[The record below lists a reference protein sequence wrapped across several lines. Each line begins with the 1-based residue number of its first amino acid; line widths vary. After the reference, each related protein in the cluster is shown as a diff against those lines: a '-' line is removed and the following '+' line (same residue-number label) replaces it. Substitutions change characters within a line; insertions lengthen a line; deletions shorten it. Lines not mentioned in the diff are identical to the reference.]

1 MKNFKFYRFADL
13 KRKTQQRIIIV
24 SFLLFPVMLLIVFS
38 YLPLTQLLL
47 YSFTDWNGTSR
58 NFQFVGFEN
67 YAKLWQDPEQFAVL
81 KVSLYYII
89 GTLIQTAL
97 ALYFSTILSFKVR
110 FKNFFKAVIFFP
122 YLINGV
128 AIGFIFLL
136 FYRGGGMLDV
146 VMQLCGLGTHIHKW
160 LGEPRVVNWSI
171 VATSIW
177 RYMGFMFVIFYGAI
191 ASIPS
196 DIYEAAAIDGANA
209 WQRFWFIIVPSIRQV
224 IFVNL
229 VINISGALSIYEMPY
244 IMTGGANGT
253 KTFLMNILDT
263 ALNTINTASLP
274 VCRWFCW
281 LLFCWWPHCKRPS
294 SGRRKRCNECKA
306 AFHSARESASGAEVY
321 FPHRHH
327 ACVFGPHY
335 IGRCYIAQIKD
346 GSV

>member
-146 VMQLCGLGTHIHKW
+146 VMQLCGLGKHIHKW
-160 LGEPRVVNWSI
+160 LGEPRVVNW
-171 VATSIW
+171 
-177 RYMGFMFVIFYGAI
+177 
-191 ASIPS
+191 
-196 DIYEAAAIDGANA
+196 
-209 WQRFWFIIVPSIRQV
+209 
-224 IFVNL
+224 
-229 VINISGALSIYEMPY
+229 
-244 IMTGGANGT
+244 
-253 KTFLMNILDT
+253 
-263 ALNTINTASLP
+263 
-274 VCRWFCW
+274 
-281 LLFCWWPHCKRPS
+281 
-294 SGRRKRCNECKA
+294 
-306 AFHSARESASGAEVY
+306 
-321 FPHRHH
+321 
-327 ACVFGPHY
+327 
-335 IGRCYIAQIKD
+335 
-346 GSV
+346 

>member
-209 WQRFWFIIVPSIRQV
+209 WQRFCVYCIRIVTLKRYGENGIGNETKDKAASSIQMPPFLLICFFPSRFADREV
-224 IFVNL
+224 DRHDETFVQRPVGAEYGCDVPL
-229 VINISGALSIYEMPY
+229 RLHCGRAGLGLRRAAFREFQRAGALL
-244 IMTGGANGT
+244 GV
-253 KTFLMNILDT
+253 
-263 ALNTINTASLP
+263 P
-274 VCRWFCW
+274 VCAGAAAAARAGNARYRD
-281 LLFCWWPHCKRPS
+281 RPV
-294 SGRRKRCNECKA
+294 GEP
-306 AFHSARESASGAEVY
+306 
-321 FPHRHH
+321 PHR
-327 ACVFGPHY
+327 AC
-335 IGRCYIAQIKD
+335 
-346 GSV
+346 

>member
-128 AIGFIFLL
+128 AIGFIF
-136 FYRGGGMLDV
+136 
-146 VMQLCGLGTHIHKW
+146 K
-160 LGEPRVVNWSI
+160 
-171 VATSIW
+171 TS
-177 RYMGFMFVIFYGAI
+177 
-191 ASIPS
+191 
-196 DIYEAAAIDGANA
+196 
-209 WQRFWFIIVPSIRQV
+209 
-224 IFVNL
+224 
-229 VINISGALSIYEMPY
+229 
-244 IMTGGANGT
+244 
-253 KTFLMNILDT
+253 
-263 ALNTINTASLP
+263 
-274 VCRWFCW
+274 
-281 LLFCWWPHCKRPS
+281 
-294 SGRRKRCNECKA
+294 
-306 AFHSARESASGAEVY
+306 
-321 FPHRHH
+321 
-327 ACVFGPHY
+327 
-335 IGRCYIAQIKD
+335 
-346 GSV
+346 

>member
-263 ALNTINTASLP
+263 AFKYNKYGVASSMSL
-274 VCRWFCW
+274 V
-281 LLFCWWPHCKRPS
+281 LLAVVLLVAALQ
-294 SGRRKRCNECKA
+294 KA
-306 AFHSARESASGAEVY
+306 V
-321 FPHRHH
+321 
-327 ACVFGPHY
+327 
-335 IGRCYIAQIKD
+335 IGKEEKMQ
-346 GSV
+346 